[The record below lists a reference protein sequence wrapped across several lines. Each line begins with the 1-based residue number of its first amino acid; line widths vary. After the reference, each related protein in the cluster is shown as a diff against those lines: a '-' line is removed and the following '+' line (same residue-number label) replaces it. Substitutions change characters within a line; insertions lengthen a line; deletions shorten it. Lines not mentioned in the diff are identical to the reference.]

1 MSFEV
6 SRLVSAV
13 TLSPLRAVVGC
24 FVLGLSV
31 SEAGALS
38 NGRAAASAR
47 RGLLILDRWVFWR

>member
-1 MSFEV
+1 MSCEV

-47 RGLLILDRWVFWR
+47 PGLLILDRWVFRR